1 MSVNLGDRTVNSIA
15 RVEVRPLLFW
25 IGVGAFAGLTVL
37 GAKIAVFLPWT
48 PVPGT
53 LQPLAVLMAGLF
65 LGPRGGAASQIL
77 YLTLGLSGLPV
88 FALPG
93 AGPAYFAGPT
103 AGYLFGFA
111 PAAWVAGRL
120 VQGSAHPGLFRCL
133 AAAVAGAVV
142 LHLSGATWLSFLSGD
157 PLSAFRASFLPFV
170 LFDLSKAALA
180 AALRSA
186 WGRVRR
192 A

>member
-1 MSVNLGDRTVNSIA
+1 MSVIFGDRAVNSA
-15 RVEVRPLLFW
+15 TRVEIRPVLFW
-25 IGVGAFAGLTVL
+25 IGVGAFAGLTVV
-37 GAKIAVFLPWT
+37 GAKIAVLLPWT
-48 PVPGT
+48 PIPGT
-53 LQPLAVLMAGLF
+53 LQPLAVLLAGLF

-77 YLTLGLSGLPV
+77 YLSLGLSGLPV

-93 AGPAYFAGPT
+93 AGPAYFVGPT
-103 AGYLFGFA
+103 AGYLLGFA

-120 VQGSAHPGLFRCL
+120 VQGSARPGLLRCL
-133 AAAVAGAVV
+133 GAAVAGALV
-142 LHLSGATWLSFLSGD
+142 LHLLGATWLSLLSGD
-157 PLSAFRASFLPFV
+157 PLTAFRASLLPFV

-192 A
+192 V